1 MLDSDVQICI
11 IDLAAEWVDSLE
23 LPEKTPE
30 QIIKFRAERFDQ
42 AYQDIMKTILS
53 SGLAE
58 SSSGKGK
65 ARFK

>member
-1 MLDSDVQICI
+1 MLDPQIQICI

-23 LPEKTPE
+23 LSDKPPE
-30 QIIKFRAERFDQ
+30 QIIKLKSERFDQ
-42 AYQDIMKTILS
+42 AYQDLMKTILS

-58 SSSGKGK
+58 SSPAKGR